1 MSLKETLNVVLG
13 KLVPQAT
20 NVALAQ
26 KDAETRLQQAS
37 PEAVEAAKVLIKEF
51 GNPQGATQILQSV
64 YQVDALKDT
73 LDEINAMIA
82 GIQATVVSPDKLL
95 DADVQLAANT
105 GAANNPL
112 PQPGAVG
119 SPGAVAD
126 AGTSSEA
133 APTAA

>member
-1 MSLKETLNVVLG
+1 MSLKETLTTVLG
-13 KLVPQAT
+13 KLVPQAL
-20 NVALAQ
+20 NVSNAQ
-26 KDAETRLQQAS
+26 KDAETRLSQAS
-37 PEAVEAAKVLIKEF
+37 PEAVAAAKTLIKEF
-51 GNPQGATQILQSV
+51 GNPQGASQILQNV

-73 LDEINAMIA
+73 LAEINAMIA

-95 DADVQLAANT
+95 DADIQLAANT

-119 SPGAVAD
+119 STGAVAD